1 MTPQARSGKTTTE
14 ENRTQCRAVL
24 CRTQHKP
31 ATDAVARATGLRSTG
46 TGGSA
51 FAGPAGESVKGL
63 RNAAT
68 DRETPC
74 DPSPSEGQPGFARCS
89 TSKLLGKLRPTERQ
103 LSATV
108 LIDGVEIKATVD
120 TGAPVSFISEELA
133 DGLQAAGEVLP
144 TRREVRMADGRYDEV
159 TSLKST

>member
-74 DPSPSEGQPGFARCS
+74 DPSVRGATRVRKMQHVKIIGQ
-89 TSKLLGKLRPTERQ
+89 TETDR
-103 LSATV
+103 
-108 LIDGVEIKATVD
+108 KAK
-120 TGAPVSFISEELA
+120 E
-133 DGLQAAGEVLP
+133 
-144 TRREVRMADGRYDEV
+144 
-159 TSLKST
+159 